1 MTPVSPVDFTLRRT
15 KQPFG
20 SSPSFYTKDQQPK
33 RSLMTRIV
41 QTLIIEDLDKAEES
55 IQTILLDLMVN
66 KELYLSNIRYNV
78 PKPFFLI
85 ITVLP
90 HDFNRLSINSQLMDR
105 FFISFQFEEEMLQNY
120 SLSSNPLSRAPRRQA
135 LMKQDVNIRHTNSIY
150 LLL

>member
-33 RSLMTRIV
+33 RSSMTRIV

-90 HDFNRLSINSQLMDR
+90 HDFNRLSINSQLVK
-105 FFISFQFEEEMLQNY
+105 Y
-120 SLSSNPLSRAPRRQA
+120 
-135 LMKQDVNIRHTNSIY
+135 NIVIVTVCSCTY
-150 LLL
+150 KDG